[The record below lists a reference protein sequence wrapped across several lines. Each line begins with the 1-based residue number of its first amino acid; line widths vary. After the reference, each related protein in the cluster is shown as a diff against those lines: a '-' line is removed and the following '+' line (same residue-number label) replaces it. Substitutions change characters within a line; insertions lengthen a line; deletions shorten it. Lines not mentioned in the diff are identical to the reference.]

1 MKFFAKSP
9 GCIIG
14 FENILDLFDKADL
27 CSEFFDEKKS
37 SIGGKITSIQN
48 FFNLL
53 ITSEPKVVRIVH
65 GEPFFVILILF

>member
-37 SIGGKITSIQN
+37 SIGGKITSIKI
-48 FFNLL
+48 FKL
-53 ITSEPKVVRIVH
+53 
-65 GEPFFVILILF
+65 

>member
-14 FENILDLFDKADL
+14 FENILDLIDKADL

-37 SIGGKITSIQN
+37 SIGGKITSIKI
-48 FFNLL
+48 FLICLL
-53 ITSEPKVVRIVH
+53 QVSRKLLE
-65 GEPFFVILILF
+65 